1 LPALRM
7 IAAAAVLT
15 GGLGAAVAAG
25 AVAPAVAAPGPTRVS
40 ISVSDGVAQVRDRSS
55 VAYVA
60 TVVNDGD
67 AAVSG
72 RLVLEVPA
80 FARYRHAPAATVRR
94 QEASWTVRVPAHST
108 VSRRAGVRIGTIPSG
123 SLRVTSLA
131 SLFLG
136 PVTAAPAVRAAD
148 SDRIAGVEDPPATPL
163 PRSSSA
169 TPPASHRP
177 AAADRHSDSSSTWAV
192 VGLPIAGGV
201 GLAGLAG
208 LVWWRR
214 RRAA

>member
-1 LPALRM
+1 M
-7 IAAAAVLT
+7 
-15 GGLGAAVAAG
+15 
-25 AVAPAVAAPGPTRVS
+25 S
-40 ISVSDGVAQVRDRSS
+40 IRVSDGVASVRDRSS

-67 AAVSG
+67 AAVTG
-72 RLVLEVPA
+72 KLVLQVPE

-94 QEASWTVRVPAHST
+94 HEASWTVRVPAHST
-108 VSRRAGVRIGTIPSG
+108 VSRQAGVRIGAIPSG
-123 SLRVTSLA
+123 NLRVTILA

-136 PVTAAPAVRAAD
+136 PATATPAVRAAD

-163 PRSSSA
+163 PRSPSA
-169 TPPASHRP
+169 TPPISHRS
-177 AAADRHSDSSSTWAV
+177 AAAEPHSESSGTWCV
-192 VGLPIAGGV
+192 VGLPVVGGV

-214 RRAA
+214 RRASVRT